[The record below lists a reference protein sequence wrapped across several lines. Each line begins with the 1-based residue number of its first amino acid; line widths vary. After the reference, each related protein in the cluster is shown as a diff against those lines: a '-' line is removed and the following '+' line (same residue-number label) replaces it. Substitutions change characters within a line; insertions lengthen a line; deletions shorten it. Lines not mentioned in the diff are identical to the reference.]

1 MLHFSFIIL
10 MSLSGK
16 LVKLVSFFAIMVNF
30 FPLLGTDDN
39 EQDFDYL
46 NNWGPRFSKLADM
59 YGHGE
64 SEEEEDH

>member
-1 MLHFSFIIL
+1 
-10 MSLSGK
+10 MSW
-16 LVKLVSFFAIMVNF
+16 
-30 FPLLGTDDN
+30 LLFLLTGTDDN